1 MHKPLECMRMSTLQ
15 LVVLYFIYGLAFFS
29 MGLSCFFLFHKHMDF
44 PFRRSLLHLGFFGLI
59 HGFAEWFIMFNRIS
73 MFQTYNA
80 QLSIIILFLYG
91 SSFYFLS
98 LFAFYL
104 IPTIRKFGR
113 LFVSF
118 LTLFYGLWWGIVLWI
133 LTDYAFDVQL
143 IREGLIL
150 FTRYVTALPAGIFAT
165 LSLLFYQHELR
176 IARLNVLS
184 DVLRIL
190 ATVFFLYTLS
200 TGLVGEAF
208 DFFPARFINR
218 DAFIQQFGLPI
229 EMFRILFALGIAIS
243 LFVFMFTYERQQRL
257 HERRL
262 FQHQISRVERRKLGS
277 QLHDVVLQHL
287 FVANLSISNLE
298 AQGVDSELLSSLR
311 SNIQLSMEDIR
322 AFLRSP
328 VIRSVDLKEFKSELE
343 LLLSKS
349 DNPSLR
355 VEFSFDVPLIYTQ
368 PIDSQAMNHLL
379 YIVKEF
385 LINTQ
390 RHAKASRFEC
400 TIIGDPEAL
409 NITLMDNG
417 PGFIFEEIDQSQHF
431 GLNSIK
437 NRIEMCQGSY
447 RWQTKGRTRLDLRFP
462 WKGLIYDEHFN
473 RG

>member
-1 MHKPLECMRMSTLQ
+1 MSTIQ
-15 LVVLYFIYGLAFFS
+15 LVILYFIYGLAFFS

-44 PFRRSLLHLGFFGLI
+44 PFRRSLLHLGLFGLI
-59 HGFAEWFIMFNRIS
+59 HGFAEWFIMFNRIP
-73 MFQTYNA
+73 MFQAYNG

-104 IPTIRKFGR
+104 IPTLRKFAH
-113 LFVSF
+113 LFISF
-118 LTLFYGLWWGIVLWI
+118 LSVFYGLWWGIVMWVLA
-133 LTDYAFDVQL
+133 DYLFNVQL

-150 FTRYVTALPAGIFAT
+150 FTRYTTALPAGIFAT
-165 LSLLFYQHELR
+165 IALLFYQRELR
-176 IARLNVLS
+176 FAKLHALSDILRVLS
-184 DVLRIL
+184 L
-190 ATVFFLYTLS
+190 VFFLYTLS

-229 EMFRILFALGIAIS
+229 EMFRILFALGIALS
-243 LFVFMFTYERQQRL
+243 LFIFMFTYERQQRL

-287 FVANLSISNLE
+287 FVANLSITNLE
-298 AQGVDSELLSSLR
+298 SQGVDPELLSSLR

-322 AFLRSP
+322 TFLRSP
-328 VIRSVDLKEFKSELE
+328 VIRSVGLNEFKSELE
-343 LLLSKS
+343 QILSS
-349 DNPSLR
+349 LDNPSLR

-417 PGFIFEEIDQSQHF
+417 PGFKFEEIDQSQHF

-447 RWQTKGRTRLDLRFP
+447 RWQTKGRTRLILRFP

>member
-1 MHKPLECMRMSTLQ
+1 MDSMQ

-59 HGFAEWFIMFNRIS
+59 HGFAEWLIMFNRIP
-73 MFQTYNA
+73 MFREYNA
-80 QLSIIILFLYG
+80 QLSITILFLYG

-104 IPTIRKFGR
+104 IPTIRKFTR
-113 LFVSF
+113 IFISI
-118 LTLFYGLWWGIVLWI
+118 LTLFYGLWWMGVLFVMA
-133 LTDYAFDVQL
+133 DYAFDVQL

-165 LSLLFYQHELR
+165 FALLFYQRELR
-176 IARLNVLS
+176 IAKLNTLS
-184 DVLRIL
+184 RIL
-190 ATVFFLYTLS
+190 QILALVFFLYTLS

-218 DAFIQQFGLPI
+218 DAFIHQFGLPI
-229 EMFRILFALGIAIS
+229 EMFRILFALGIALS

-257 HERRL
+257 HEKRL
-262 FQHQISRVERRKLGS
+262 FQQQVSRVERRKLGS

-287 FVANLSISNLE
+287 FVANLSVTNLE
-298 AQGVDSELLSSLR
+298 SKGVDPDILHTLHA
-311 SNIQLSMEDIR
+311 NIQLSMEDIR
-322 AFLRSP
+322 SFLKSP
-328 VIRSVDLKEFKSELE
+328 VIRSVDLSEFKSELE
-343 LLLSKS
+343 HIFSTDIDS
-349 DNPSLR
+349 ALR
-355 VEFSFDVPLIYTQ
+355 VDFNFDVPMIYTQ

-379 YIVKEF
+379 YIIKEF
-385 LINTQ
+385 LINTKK
-390 RHAKASRFEC
+390 HAKATRFEC
-400 TIIGDPEAL
+400 TIIGDPEAM
-409 NITLMDNG
+409 NITLLDNG
-417 PGFIFEEIDQSQHF
+417 HGFKLDEVDQSQHF

-437 NRIEMCQGSY
+437 NRIEMCLGTY
-447 RWQTKGRTRLDLRFP
+447 HWNTIGKTRLDLRVP